1 MRVFLSYLALAIA
14 FQAGPDS
21 ATIAQARRIAASA
34 QLAEQ
39 EYRLGV
45 VDGRVVQ
52 AAEVDEAR
60 LFLTEARRNTNAL
73 PEELGATVAVELD
86 RALQFVAAVGAPDSV
101 AAAVARLSRALSEGL
116 GVSLVEI
123 PTRTPSLSLGAE
135 IYARECAGCHG
146 ELGRGDGPAGRG
158 LDPAPAD
165 LSDHEALFDV
175 TPLAFYQRITIGVA
189 GTAMPAYESTLSAAD
204 RWAVALYASTLR
216 QATPRGEVP
225 VALRSFANVAEQ
237 NDEQILVALGPSATR
252 EQLAAVR
259 FWQDSTSD
267 VAAVFATVRDKVAE
281 SARLAREGGGDAA
294 VTSAFDAYLAFE
306 EVERSVHTRDAA
318 LVTQLEA
325 GFSDL
330 RSAAA
335 SGSAEEIAAAELQ
348 LYALL
353 ERAERLLGDR
363 MSATN
368 LFAQSVVLILREGI
382 EAILIIGALLAF
394 LSRVGAANRRRDV
407 HLGVGVAVGLSLVT
421 AVLLETVFLLSPA
434 QQEVLEGIT
443 MLVAVGVLFYVS
455 YWLLSKIEVQK
466 WTTFV
471 RNQVNHAVSGGSA
484 FALASA
490 AFLAV
495 YREGFE
501 TVLFYKAL
509 LVSGGEGS
517 ALPVSAGL
525 LIGIVG
531 LAGIYV
537 AINRYGVRLPLRP
550 FFAVTS
556 AFLYYTAFV
565 FAGKG
570 IAELQ
575 AGGVVG
581 TTYLS
586 GWPRLPVIGV
596 YPTLETVLA
605 QGVLVLLAVAALVVT
620 FVRRRRSDGDDPE
633 PVMATAARGR

>member
-1 MRVFLSYLALAIA
+1 MRVLLSYFALALAV
-14 FQAGPDS
+14 QAGPDS

-45 VDGRVVQ
+45 VDGKVVM

-60 LFLTEARRNTNAL
+60 LFLTEARRNTGAL
-73 PEELGATVAVELD
+73 PRELAASAAGELD
-86 RALQFVAAVGAPDSV
+86 RALELVASVGEPDSV
-101 AAAVARLSRALSEGL
+101 AAAVARLSRALTDGL

-123 PTRTPSLSLGAE
+123 PTRTPSLALGAE

-204 RWAVALYASTLR
+204 RWAVALYATTLR
-216 QATPRGEVP
+216 QSTPRGDVP
-225 VALRSFANVAEQ
+225 TAFRSFANVAEK
-237 NDEQILVALGPSATR
+237 NDQQVLAALGAGATR

-259 FWQDSTSD
+259 SWQDSSGSD
-267 VAAVFATVRDKVAE
+267 VAAVFAAVREKISE
-281 SARLAREGGGDAA
+281 TGWLARSGANEDA
-294 VTSAFDAYLAFE
+294 VTAAFDAYLAFE
-306 EVERSVHTRDAA
+306 QVERTVHTRDVA
-318 LVTQLEA
+318 LVSQLEI
-325 GFSDL
+325 GFADL

-335 SGSAEEIAAAELQ
+335 GSDPDAITSAESQ
-348 LYALL
+348 LYGAL

-368 LFAQSVVLILREGI
+368 LFAQSTVLILREGI

-394 LSRVGAANRRRDV
+394 LTKVGAADRRRDV
-407 HLGVGVAVGLSLVT
+407 HVGVAAAVVLSLLT
-421 AVLLETVFLLSPA
+421 AVLLETVFRLSPA

-443 MLVAVGVLFYVS
+443 MLVAVVVLFYVS
-455 YWLLSKIEVQK
+455 YWLLTKIEVKK
-466 WTTFV
+466 WTSFV
-471 RNQVNHAVSGGSA
+471 RNQVDHAVSGGSA

-501 TVLFYKAL
+501 SVLFYKAL

-517 ALPVSAGL
+517 ALPVFGGL
-525 LIGIVG
+525 LVGGVG
-531 LAGIYV
+531 LAVIYV

-570 IAELQ
+570 VAELQ

-605 QGVLVLLAVAALVVT
+605 QGLLVVLAVVALVVT
-620 FVRRRRSDGDDPE
+620 FVRRRRDGDDPE
-633 PVMATAARGR
+633 PLVATPA